1 MLSLFECITRSSS
14 VSIEEAKLI
23 AIGNWIFHISEFL
36 QFFMML
42 SNKIEFHQ
50 CFLWLIRLYFY
61 HYYFHIQ
68 LNCCYKNDLLLPVY
82 SWPFFFFFCCK
93 RLIISVIIFS
103 SIALIIF
110 NSEYLLY
117 FAGFFWLL
125 CTLLLAYCDS
135 WLRSFLKKSYFSI
148 WNHPLIFLL

>member
-23 AIGNWIFHISEFL
+23 AIGNWIFHVSEFL

-82 SWPFFFFFCCK
+82 SWPFFFFFFFI
-93 RLIISVIIFS
+93 RLLIFFFVFS

-110 NSEYLLY
+110 NS
-117 FAGFFWLL
+117 WV
-125 CTLLLAYCDS
+125 
-135 WLRSFLKKSYFSI
+135 SFIFC
-148 WNHPLIFLL
+148 WFLLTSMHIVAGLLWFLTALFFKKVIF

>member
-23 AIGNWIFHISEFL
+23 AIGNWILHVSEFL

-50 CFLWLIRLYFY
+50 GFLWLIRLYFY

-82 SWPFFFFFCCK
+82 SWPFFFFFCSK
-93 RLIISVIIFS
+93 RLIISLIIFS

-110 NSEYLLY
+110 NS
-117 FAGFFWLL
+117 WV
-125 CTLLLAYCDS
+125 
-135 WLRSFLKKSYFSI
+135 SFIFY
-148 WNHPLIFLL
+148 WFLLTSMHIVAGLLWFLIALFFKKVIF

>member
-82 SWPFFFFFCCK
+82 SWPFFFFCCK

-117 FAGFFWLL
+117 FAGFFWFL